1 LNAYKGRRRKNRNY
15 LEGTICNFNHRR
27 IEVLNVHSCRNED
40 ENEEDEEDEED
51 EDDQEEEEEG
61 KNLKKKQNRQQQSNQ
76 KQHQQQIGRKRNVE
90 TKLEF
95 PP

>member
-61 KNLKKKQNRQQQSNQ
+61 KNLKKKTKQATTIKPKTTPTTNRA
-76 KQHQQQIGRKRNVE
+76 KTKR
-90 TKLEF
+90 
-95 PP
+95 